1 MDLTT
6 IETVLV
12 ACAPA
17 IASVIT
23 IIGSVINIHTKIKKM
38 KTESDSELLKAETK
52 LQKAYTDIAVIKA
65 KLESLEKLAIKNKEK
80 K

>member
-12 ACAPA
+12 AIAPA

-23 IIGSVINIHTKIKKM
+23 IIGAMVNIHIKIKGM
-38 KTESDSELLKAETK
+38 QTESNDKLLKAETK
-52 LQKAYTDIAVIKA
+52 LAKAYNDIATIKA
-65 KLESLEKLAIKNKEK
+65 KCESLEKFVSKEK

>member
-12 ACAPA
+12 AIAPS

-23 IIGSVINIHTKIKKM
+23 IIGAMVNIHIKIKSM
-38 KTESDSELLKAETK
+38 QVESNDKLLKAETK
-52 LQKAYTDIAVIKA
+52 LAKAYNDIATIKA
-65 KLESLEKLAIKNKEK
+65 KCESLEKIISKERK
-80 K
+80 